1 MDKNQKRMIAI
12 VLCIIGIVGT
22 LMAGKDAS
30 AQRARESA
38 SAGIEADAGIGA
50 ETEIGTE
57 AETSSLAGK

>member
-30 AQRARESA
+30 AQRTRESTA
-38 SAGIEADAGIGA
+38 IGIESTVTFSGRKIKNRPRMA
-50 ETEIGTE
+50 
-57 AETSSLAGK
+57 

>member
-30 AQRARESA
+30 AQRARESTA
-38 SAGIEADAGIGA
+38 AGIEADAGISTEA
-50 ETEIGTE
+50 ETGTE
-57 AETSSLAGK
+57 AETSSPAGK